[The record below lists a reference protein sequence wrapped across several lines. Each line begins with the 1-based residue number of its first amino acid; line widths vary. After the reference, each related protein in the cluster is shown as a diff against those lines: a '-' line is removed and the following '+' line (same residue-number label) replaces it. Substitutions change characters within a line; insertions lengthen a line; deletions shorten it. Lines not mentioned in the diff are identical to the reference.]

1 MKMNTTCTLRH
12 GLKMPIFG
20 LGTWLSANNGEAAN
34 AAKHALNL
42 GYKLIDTAQ
51 MYGNEGDI
59 GIAIKQWKEE
69 NPTLAPPFVVTKL
82 KGDAH
87 EQGSVT
93 RSLQRSLQ
101 LLQMESVD
109 LFLIHSPSGGRC
121 VDTWKEMLKCRDQG
135 LAKAVGVSNFGV
147 AQLQGLLDAGLEL
160 PEVNQIE
167 LHVWL
172 QQQDTRAWMTNNEI
186 AAMGYCPLARCKQF
200 GTTEAARMAE
210 SRNISEALIAIR
222 WSVEQ
227 GIITIPKSSNVERLA
242 QNASVFDLDPLTEE
256 EKKQLNKCDCGFKAS
271 NSVNSMELPWEE
283 VSGGGAEHC
292 KKE

>member
-1 MKMNTTCTLRH
+1 
-12 GLKMPIFG
+12 
-20 LGTWLSANNGEAAN
+20 
-34 AAKHALNL
+34 
-42 GYKLIDTAQ
+42 
-51 MYGNEGDI
+51 
-59 GIAIKQWKEE
+59 
-69 NPTLAPPFVVTKL
+69 
-82 KGDAH
+82 
-87 EQGSVT
+87 
-93 RSLQRSLQ
+93 
-101 LLQMESVD
+101 
-109 LFLIHSPSGGRC
+109 
-121 VDTWKEMLKCRDQG
+121 
-135 LAKAVGVSNFGV
+135 
-147 AQLQGLLDAGLEL
+147 
-160 PEVNQIE
+160 
-167 LHVWL
+167 
-172 QQQDTRAWMTNNEI
+172 
-186 AAMGYCPLARCKQF
+186 MGYCPLARCKQF